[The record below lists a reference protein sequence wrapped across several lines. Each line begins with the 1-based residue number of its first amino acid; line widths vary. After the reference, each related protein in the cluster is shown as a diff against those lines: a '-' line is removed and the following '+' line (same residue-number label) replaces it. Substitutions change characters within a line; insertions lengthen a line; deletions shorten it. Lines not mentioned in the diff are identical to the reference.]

1 MSQLQER
8 IAQFRKMAHD
18 DPDNELG
25 HFRLGQL
32 LLEAERYEE
41 AVAALRRTLELSPQ
55 LAKAY
60 QLLATSLLKL
70 NQRAEAVS
78 MLTQG
83 FSVADEAGQ
92 NMPRDEMAKMLQQL
106 GEPVPASR
114 RPAAVPGGTPGSGG
128 FQCQRP
134 DCRAGVHARQLPG
147 PPINDDLGRR
157 IHASIC
163 ADCWQEWL
171 RNYSIKVIN
180 ELRLDLSTERGVEV
194 YDQIMREFLGLE

>member
-8 IAQFRKMAHD
+8 IAQFRKMATD

-32 LLEAERYEE
+32 LLEAEQYPE
-41 AVAALRRTLELSPQ
+41 AVKSFRRALELSPQ
-55 LAKAY
+55 FAKVY
-60 QLLATSLLKL
+60 QLLATALLKL
-70 NQRAEAVS
+70 NQRDEAARV
-78 MLTQG
+78 LTQG
-83 FSVADEAGQ
+83 FTVADEAGQ

-106 GEPVPASR
+106 GEPVPASKR
-114 RPAAVPGGTPGSGG
+114 AAAAPGPAAEASG
-128 FQCQRP
+128 FHCQRP
-134 DCRAGVHARQLPG
+134 DCRAGAYARQLPG
-147 PPINDDLGRR
+147 PPMNDDLGRR
-157 IHASIC
+157 IHAGIC
-163 ADCWQEWL
+163 ADCWNEWL